1 MLEGIMIL
9 AGAVVAL
16 CLLVAVWDGNRFIT
30 VKYEIVSDKI
40 AKPCSVHSS
49 FRPAQ

>member
-16 CLLVAVWDGNRFIT
+16 CLLVAVWDGNRFRSEERR
-30 VKYEIVSDKI
+30 VGKE
-40 AKPCSVHSS
+40 CH
-49 FRPAQ
+49 